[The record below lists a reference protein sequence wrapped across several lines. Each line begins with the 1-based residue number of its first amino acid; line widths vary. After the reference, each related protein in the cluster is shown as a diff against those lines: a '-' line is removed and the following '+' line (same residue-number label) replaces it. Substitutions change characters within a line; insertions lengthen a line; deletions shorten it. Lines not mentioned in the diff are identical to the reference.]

1 MIGAT
6 AHIQVRET
14 RPHKIRYQNRIKM
27 SRPKFPDEGCERI
40 KKSKS
45 QRRWLVSSSL
55 DTDTVLGKFNTRVFK
70 ALKESGDVV
79 VAYLAEASMKQ
90 AERDFNARFI
100 PLEVFCSES
109 RLELLLTGKRN
120 LRSIDKLMSA
130 LNDTAVVTSYLRIT
144 DRMMCVPQSAAKRL
158 RLLKLTIEF
167 WLNIIE
173 ECDCDA
179 IWFPS
184 TPHFGFDTILA
195 QLAPKFGIEVFIVN
209 RTEYEKIYLVSSGI
223 GSNVYLERPA
233 ASDAPL
239 NSAWIG
245 YSRKLIS
252 DSIEYNKRLDHSKLY
267 KLSVIF
273 RTALKLLRQMCIVIC
288 DDRWY
293 RNISATYMVSASSA
307 TLLPALAFRAFQS
320 RKLWNSYREASTANL
335 PRPYIFFAWSFQPER
350 STDPEAGQ
358 FADLE
363 FCVDYVRAALPKE
376 WTLVVKE
383 HPRQFDGPSIDLR
396 KVHSRAMNTYKQ
408 LAQRKGVVIADLS
421 VESKELARG
430 AIGCITPTGSIGFE
444 ALQLGKAVAC
454 FGSTWYSGLH
464 GCSNIDT
471 QEKLQSFISE
481 LKVQTEKT
489 TNKEFTDRVR
499 SYLSGHHFLMPSK
512 MSKKPDFSLKEFEK
526 MVDCLVVALR
536 ATNFSTL
543 REVR

>member
-1 MIGAT
+1 
-6 AHIQVRET
+6 
-14 RPHKIRYQNRIKM
+14 M
-27 SRPKFPDEGCERI
+27 SKPEFPDEGCERLHR
-40 KKSKS
+40 SKS
-45 QRRWLVSSSL
+45 QRRWLVCSSL
-55 DTDTVLGKFNTRVFK
+55 DTDTVLGKFNTWVFK
-70 ALKESGDVV
+70 ALKESGDEV
-79 VAYLAEASMKQ
+79 VAYVAEASMKQ
-90 AERDFNARFI
+90 SERDFNARFI

-109 RLELLLTGKRN
+109 QLEVLLRGNRN
-120 LRSIDKLMSA
+120 PQSIDRLMSA
-130 LNDTAVVTSYLRIT
+130 LDDTTVITSYLRIT

-158 RLLKLTIEF
+158 RLLKLTIEY
-167 WLNIIE
+167 WLHIIE
-173 ECDCDA
+173 ECNFDA

-184 TPHFGFDTILA
+184 TPHFGLDTVLA
-195 QLAPKFGIEVFIVN
+195 QIAPKFGIKVFIVN
-209 RTEYEKIYLVSSGI
+209 RTEYDKIYLVSTGI
-223 GSNVYLERPA
+223 GSNIYLERPA
-233 ASDAPL
+233 ASDATL
-239 NSAWIG
+239 KSAWIG
-245 YSRKLIS
+245 YSRKLIL

-267 KLSVIF
+267 KLLVIF
-273 RTALKLLRQMCIVIC
+273 RIALMLLRQLCIVIY

-293 RNISATYMVSASSA
+293 RKISATYLVSPSSA

-320 RKLWNSYREASTANL
+320 RKLWNSYREASTAIL
-335 PRPYIFFAWSFQPER
+335 PRPYIFFAWSFQPEK
-350 STDPEAGQ
+350 STDPEAGK

-396 KVHSRAMNTYKQ
+396 KVHARSMDSYKQ

-430 AIGCITPTGSIGFE
+430 AIGCITTTGSIGFE

-464 GCSNIDT
+464 GCSAIDT

-512 MSKKPDFSLKEFEK
+512 MSKTPDFPLKELEK

-536 ATNFSTL
+536 ATKFSTL
-543 REVR
+543 KEVR